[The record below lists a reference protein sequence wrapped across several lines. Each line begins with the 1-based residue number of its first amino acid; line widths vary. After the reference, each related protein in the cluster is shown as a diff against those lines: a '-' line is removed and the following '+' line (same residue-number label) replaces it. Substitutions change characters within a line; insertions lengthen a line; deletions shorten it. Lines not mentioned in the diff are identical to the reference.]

1 VDGRDKPGH
10 DELGCCAK
18 PIGSHASGAFDLQ
31 QGMRFSLDPTQGTA
45 YPMNVSGE
53 FTVNAP
59 RDVVF
64 KTLRD
69 PSSFVRFVDGVSDL
83 KEIDPTH
90 YAAVFET
97 KVAYLKFKF
106 NVTVEVTRAEE
117 PSAIEAKIEGNPL
130 GVVGR
135 LTAKSI
141 TRLEEAGNETK
152 VTYSVEST
160 LAGKLGSIG
169 QPVLRS
175 KAKDMEKIFAQRL
188 RAAFTQNSP
197 TPVSP
202 ETR

>member
-1 VDGRDKPGH
+1 
-10 DELGCCAK
+10 
-18 PIGSHASGAFDLQ
+18 
-31 QGMRFSLDPTQGTA
+31 
-45 YPMNVSGE
+45 MNVSGE
-53 FTVNAP
+53 FTINAP

-64 KTLRD
+64 RTLRD
-69 PSSFVRFVDGVSDL
+69 ANSFVRFVDGVHDL

-97 KVAYLKFKF
+97 RVAYLKFKF
-106 NVTVEVTRAEE
+106 NVTVEITRLDE
-117 PSAIEAKIEGNPL
+117 PSEIEAKIEGVPL

-141 TRLEEAGNETK
+141 TRLEDAGSETK

-175 KAKDMEKIFAQRL
+175 KARDMEKTFAARL
-188 RAAFTQNSP
+188 RAAFAADQ
-197 TPVSP
+197 PVDGK
-202 ETR
+202 

>member
-1 VDGRDKPGH
+1 
-10 DELGCCAK
+10 
-18 PIGSHASGAFDLQ
+18 
-31 QGMRFSLDPTQGTA
+31 
-45 YPMNVSGE
+45 MNVSGE

-59 RDVVF
+59 RDVLF

-90 YAAVFET
+90 YTAVFET

-106 NVTVEVTRAEE
+106 NVTVEVTRADE
-117 PSAIEAKIEGNPL
+117 PSEIEAKIEGNPL

-175 KAKDMEKIFAQRL
+175 KAKDMEKIFATRL
-188 RAAFTQNSP
+188 RAAFAA
-197 TPVSP
+197 TPP
-202 ETR
+202 EDK

>member
-1 VDGRDKPGH
+1 
-10 DELGCCAK
+10 
-18 PIGSHASGAFDLQ
+18 
-31 QGMRFSLDPTQGTA
+31 
-45 YPMNVSGE
+45 MNVSGE

-59 RDVVF
+59 RQQVF
-64 KTLRD
+64 EALREAR
-69 PSSFVRFVDGVSDL
+69 SFVRFVDGVNDL

-90 YAAVFET
+90 YEATFET
-97 KVAYLKFKF
+97 KVAYMKFKF
-106 NVTVEVTRAEE
+106 AVTVEVTRIQA
-117 PSAIEAKIEGNPL
+117 PSEIEAKIEGTPL

-141 TRLEEAGNETK
+141 TRLEDAGSETK

-188 RAAFTQNSP
+188 RAAFAQNTPAQP
-197 TPVSP
+197 TP
-202 ETR
+202 EAR

>member
-1 VDGRDKPGH
+1 MRRTLP
-10 DELGCCAK
+10 
-18 PIGSHASGAFDLQ
+18 PAFDLQ
-31 QGMRFSLDPTQGTA
+31 RGMRFSFGPIQDFT

-59 RDVVF
+59 RDVVY

-69 PSSFVRFVDGVSDL
+69 ASSFVRFVDGVHDL

-90 YAAVFET
+90 YEAVFET

-106 NVTVEVTRAEE
+106 AVTVEVTRADE
-117 PSAIEAKIEGNPL
+117 PSEIEAKIEGIPL

-135 LTAKSI
+135 LTARSI
-141 TRLEEAGNETK
+141 TRLEDAGNETK

-175 KAKDMEKIFAQRL
+175 KAKDMEKQFAARL
-188 RAAFTQNSP
+188 RAAFAEAK
-197 TPVSP
+197 P
-202 ETR
+202 EAQ